1 MDGLIIGRAMASPR
15 SNPSSIPRVENPAP
29 RPAIGR
35 LARLACLLA
44 LLSCAVDAFAA
55 VRYAKQVAGDEVIVV
70 VPDRHDG
77 TLPLVIAL
85 HGCDQSADA
94 FLAAS
99 GLDNL
104 VDAQGIVLALP
115 EANAGG
121 DNPLGCWRWWDPDNQ
136 RRDGHEPRRI
146 TAVIDAMD
154 VPVDRQRVYVVGL
167 SAGGA
172 MAMILGTVYPD
183 VFAAVG
189 AHSGVG
195 FAAAANTACAL
206 KILSD
211 APERVE
217 SRGELAYLHQP
228 HRRIVPTMVI
238 HGRADDTVDPRHAR
252 GLVREL
258 AQRNDFL
265 DDGDGGNDSFDAEP
279 DATLVNPGPCREDG
293 DESSCHAHEL
303 KRFEDRDGRVPLQQV
318 MVDDLGHAWS
328 GGRGGHRY
336 ADPEGPS
343 ATAMFW
349 RFFNR
354 HRLDPGELEP
364 ADARHCR
371 DWWGPPWW
379 HFMWNRTMSF
389 SEYACD
395 MNPWSMVWRHRIEG
409 VPGPGRCP

>member
-1 MDGLIIGRAMASPR
+1 MTGRLTRVAGLI
-15 SNPSSIPRVENPAP
+15 
-29 RPAIGR
+29 
-35 LARLACLLA
+35 LLLACA
-44 LLSCAVDAFAA
+44 ADVFAA
-55 VRYAKQVAGDEVIVV
+55 ARYVKQVAGHEVVVV

-77 TLPLVIAL
+77 AVPLVIAL
-85 HGCDQSADA
+85 HGCDQDAEA

-99 GLDNL
+99 GLDRL
-104 VDAQGIVLALP
+104 VDTQGVALALP
-115 EANAGG
+115 EAGASG

-136 RRDGHEPRRI
+136 RRDGREPRRI
-146 TAVIDAMD
+146 MAVIDAMD
-154 VPVDRQRVYVVGL
+154 VPVDRRRVYVVGL

-189 AHSGVG
+189 VHSGVG

-206 KILSD
+206 KVLSD

-217 SRGELAYLHQP
+217 ARGELAYLHQP
-228 HRRIVPTMVI
+228 RRRIVPTMI
-238 HGRADDTVDPRHAR
+238 LHGRADGTVDPRHAD

-279 DATLVNPGPCREDG
+279 DSTLADPGPCRQDD
-293 DESSCHAHEL
+293 DELSCHPHEL
-303 KRFEDRDGRVPLQQV
+303 KRFAGPDGRVPLQQV
-318 MVDDLGHAWS
+318 MVDELGHAWS
-328 GGRGGHRY
+328 GGREGRPY
-336 ADPEGPS
+336 ADPAGPD
-343 ATAMFW
+343 AAAMFW
-349 RFFNR
+349 RFFDR
-354 HRLDPGELEP
+354 HRLEPGKLE
-364 ADARHCR
+364 AAESRRCR

-395 MNPWSMVWRHRIEG
+395 MNPWSVVWRHRIEG
-409 VPGPGRCP
+409 VTGPGRCP